1 MADTPRRMPV
11 KSGVACR
18 KRARLQLIFKVDL
31 IASPARKISV
41 HICNVAVPTIFS
53 PDTPCELYRRVSG
66 QAQTLWPVLLF
77 CVGGGNWEAASRIL
91 LSGPFLTSE
100 VKRKATRDMPKF
112 VARWSALVAGVAT
125 FAFPANSFAAPE
137 ENISIETLLKAGW
150 QIAGYTSTL
159 DSRSAFIL
167 FRHAGRELPRAVPRK
182 LRRNPHACR
191 PLALLQ
197 AGVALLAGAKRS

>member
-1 MADTPRRMPV
+1 MPA

-18 KRARLQLIFKVDL
+18 KRARLQLIFKVDS

-112 VARWSALVAGVAT
+112 VARWSALVASVAT

-167 FRHAGRELPRAVPRK
+167 FRHADESYLVQCRASYDVTRTPAAHSHCYK
-182 LRRNPHACR
+182 LE
-191 PLALLQ
+191 
-197 AGVALLAGAKRS
+197 